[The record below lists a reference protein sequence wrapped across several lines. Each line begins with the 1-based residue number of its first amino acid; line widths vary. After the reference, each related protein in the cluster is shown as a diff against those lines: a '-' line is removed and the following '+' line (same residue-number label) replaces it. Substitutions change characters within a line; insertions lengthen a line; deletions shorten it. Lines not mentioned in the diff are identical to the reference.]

1 MALLEPR
8 VGDRSGSL
16 CAGVRPRGVHVSVS
30 VVAVG
35 VELWASLEGV
45 DVVVVILVGEG
56 FGVDCRSG
64 DGDAGLSGLRNGEA
78 RGDP

>member
-1 MALLEPR
+1 MSE
-8 VGDRSGSL
+8 
-16 CAGVRPRGVHVSVS
+16 SVLS
-30 VVAVG
+30 VG
-35 VELWASLEGV
+35 VELCASLEGV
-45 DVVVVILVGEG
+45 VVVAAILVGEG